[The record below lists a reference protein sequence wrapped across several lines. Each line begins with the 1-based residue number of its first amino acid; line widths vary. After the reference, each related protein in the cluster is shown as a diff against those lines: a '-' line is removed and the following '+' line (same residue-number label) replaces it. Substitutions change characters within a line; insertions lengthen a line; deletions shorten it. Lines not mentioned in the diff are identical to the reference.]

1 MVCEAVSCQL
11 SAVSSPARPGRRGV
25 LGHLAASLLL
35 LLVLSG
41 CAHRGP
47 TPPREVSRYREAG
60 IASWYGEPYHG
71 RRTASGAVY
80 DMYGLT
86 AAHRTLPFGTVIRVT
101 RRDTGAS
108 VVVPVNDRGPF
119 IEGRIVDLSYGAAQ
133 QVDLHRDGVAP
144 VLVEA
149 VAGGEASPPRPA
161 DAAPQPVFWVQVGA
175 FSDLDNARRSRRR
188 LEDLD
193 ERAVVSEG
201 PRGLLRVRSG
211 PFSDR
216 AEAERALGRVRGG
229 WPEAM
234 VVSGQA
240 E

>member
-1 MVCEAVSCQL
+1 
-11 SAVSSPARPGRRGV
+11 
-25 LGHLAASLLL
+25 
-35 LLVLSG
+35 
-41 CAHRGP
+41 
-47 TPPREVSRYREAG
+47 
-60 IASWYGEPYHG
+60 
-71 RRTASGAVY
+71 
-80 DMYGLT
+80 MYGQS
-86 AAHRTLPFGTVIRVT
+86 AAHRTLPFGTVVRVT

-119 IEGRIVDLSYGAAQ
+119 VKGRIVDLSYGAAEKI
-133 QVDLHRDGVAP
+133 DLHRDGVAP

-149 VAGGEASPPRPA
+149 VVGNPTPPPRA
-161 DAAPQPVFWVQVGA
+161 DDLFPPPVFWVQVGA

-188 LEDLD
+188 LEDLG

-216 AEAERALGRVRGG
+216 TEAEEGLGRLRGG